1 MAATVYPAERA
12 RQTTGRS
19 GLRAR
24 QETSGSASVRSRRNP
39 SHAASSS
46 ADRWRH
52 PGPYVRS
59 RRYSARRPHAGHT
72 PTRIERAPPH
82 AQQAEP
88 ERAELPGEEG
98 NDLAW
103 EIASEND
110 SEWAGSGS
118 VETRWVRIVDADEN
132 EVDGFV
138 FDDETVRGYA
148 PDLIA
153 RENESSP
160 TRMRG
165 VLRRDVVKR
174 RKPGRFDTATP
185 M

>member
-1 MAATVYPAERA
+1 MSQRRKADPNETRNRNDVTPSRGGRDEIRSWVVWGLGADPERA
-12 RQTTGRS
+12 
-19 GLRAR
+19 
-24 QETSGSASVRSRRNP
+24 
-39 SHAASSS
+39 
-46 ADRWRH
+46 
-52 PGPYVRS
+52 
-59 RRYSARRPHAGHT
+59 
-72 PTRIERAPPH
+72 
-82 AQQAEP
+82 AEP

-148 PDLIA
+148 PYLIA